1 MFGNFNALKDIKT
14 LKNKRPKIV
23 WMRFSFGFVYTI
35 THNYGKINRILK
47 KSFFFSS
54 HLLITSNSN
63 KNFTIFWAQQTIFPP
78 KWKKKTNVNRFL
90 GFFKASIFDFYNHFF
105 LKIYFFLSFFKKNFF
120 KFKRAVFYFL
130 ETGFQFFQNAN
141 GFQAFYILHAAFKI
155 NGGANVTSIAFY
167 FNFLIHMFS

>member
-1 MFGNFNALKDIKT
+1 MVRHYYGHKAAQHFNLQRGLEFLCNCLTDVFPLI
-14 LKNKRPKIV
+14 
-23 WMRFSFGFVYTI
+23 FSYFLQVFLI
-35 THNYGKINRILK
+35 
-47 KSFFFSS
+47 FFAKQQ